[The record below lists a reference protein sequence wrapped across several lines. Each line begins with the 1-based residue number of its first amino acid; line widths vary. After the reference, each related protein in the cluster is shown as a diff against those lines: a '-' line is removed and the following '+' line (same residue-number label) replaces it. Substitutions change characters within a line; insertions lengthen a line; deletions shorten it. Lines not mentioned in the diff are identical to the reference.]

1 MFLFFKTYF
10 WSILCSEIELLGSK
24 AIIGVGC
31 ILNSGHH
38 VNRYHYL
45 YKLYYNCTSS
55 TAIVQIVLQLYKLYC
70 NCTKCSL
77 NSSSCSQSKLKR
89 SMDQAPGRLLW
100 RSFAHMD
107 LIGNEIMFFI
117 QIICMIR
124 LSNGKWW
131 SILCNLLAEIGFN
144 RSMKK
149 IQCWFY
155 CKLNVKKNTCH
166 YIICA
171 MLE

>member
-1 MFLFFKTYF
+1 MY
-10 WSILCSEIELLGSK
+10 IELRTPCQPISL
-24 AIIGVGC
+24 
-31 ILNSGHH
+31 
-38 VNRYHYL
+38 
-45 YKLYYNCTSS
+45 
-55 TAIVQIVLQLYKLYC
+55 IVQIVLQLYKQYC
-70 NCTKCSL
+70 NCTNCTAIVQSVHWTLPPAHKV
-77 NSSSCSQSKLKR
+77 SCELKR

-107 LIGNEIMFFI
+107 VIGNEIMFFI

-171 MLE
+171 ILE